1 MPNEHEL
8 SPHVPQAPD
17 PRTTAIL
24 EQLAH
29 AHGFGGGGD
38 PGALLDNLAK
48 LRESSVAGE
57 QRLALL
63 DLLQGQAGRLCE
75 AELPGLVGHAF
86 PVPRPLRQKAR
97 AIQEALDILIQEYAD
112 SLAMLFDSVAP
123 VGPSNPEATLRRI
136 LKCCGWHLAVGHAIS
151 SPDGVGLW
159 GHIHASYRAAR
170 RLGIAQTPDSGG
182 EPALE
187 TLYGRLVLAAVA
199 RPSSFRPDELAFI
212 RSYIN
217 QATRPLEIMDT
228 APRDRDGL
236 FWIDLEG
243 DFPAYAVNRRPA
255 PAESPALF
263 FAADLVARDAAEH
276 LAALEEPV
284 GPRPSSLPP
293 EAATPAG
300 MTTLRRLVELW
311 GSPTKRRFPRRKR
324 SYRSEL
330 VAGFGPLWQALHAP
344 VATPASQWMVTNESP
359 DGYALMHIAGDTA
372 HLAVGQVA
380 AVRHGEEGAS
390 GVAAWQ
396 VGLIRWA
403 LSENQEHVE
412 IGLQQLAAQVVP
424 ARVVRAT
431 SDGGNVSA
439 LLLPPSPPART
450 APALLLPAG
459 LLTANDRRLAV
470 LIEQGNLRV
479 CEFDVTGIA
488 ERGPSI
494 EVFNLAVAEP

>member
-1 MPNEHEL
+1 MPNDF
-8 SPHVPQAPD
+8 SPFIPQERD
-17 PRTTAIL
+17 LRTTAIL
-24 EQLAH
+24 EWLAH
-29 AHGFGGGGD
+29 ARERSEGGD
-38 PGALLDNLAK
+38 VGELLDNLAK
-48 LRESSVAGE
+48 LRESSAAGE
-57 QRLALL
+57 QRRALL
-63 DLLQGQAGRLCE
+63 DLLQAQAGRLCA
-75 AELPGLVGHAF
+75 AELPGLGGHAF

-97 AIQEALDILIQEYAD
+97 AIQEALDILIHEYVD
-112 SLAMLFDSVAP
+112 SLAMLFDSDAAG
-123 VGPSNPEATLRRI
+123 GPRNPEATLRRI
-136 LKCCGWHLAVGHAIS
+136 LQCCGWHLAVSHAIS

-170 RLGIAQTPDSGG
+170 RLGIAQMPGSDG

-212 RSYIN
+212 RSYIDL
-217 QATRPLEIMDT
+217 ATRPLEILDT

-243 DFPAYAVNRRPA
+243 DFPAYAVKRRPP
-255 PAESPALF
+255 PAEAPALF

-284 GPRPSSLPP
+284 GPMPSSLPP

-300 MTTLRRLVELW
+300 MATLRRLAELW

-324 SYRSEL
+324 AYRSEL
-330 VAGFGPLWQALHAP
+330 VAGFGPLWQALNTTLAQP
-344 VATPASQWMVTNESP
+344 VSQWMVTNESP
-359 DGYALMHIAGDTA
+359 DGYALMHITGDTTG
-372 HLAVGQVA
+372 LAVGEVA
-380 AVRHGEEGAS
+380 AVRHGEEDPS
-390 GVAAWQ
+390 GVASWQ

-403 LSENQEHVE
+403 LSENPEHVE
-412 IGLQQLAAQVVP
+412 IGLQQLAAQAVP
-424 ARVVRAT
+424 ARVVRAAG
-431 SDGGNVSA
+431 DGGNVSA
-439 LLLPPSPPART
+439 LLLPPSPPARI

-459 LLTANDRRLAV
+459 LLSMNDRRLAV

-488 ERGPSI
+488 EQGPSI
-494 EVFNLAVAEP
+494 EVFNLRVAEP